1 VRRIAV
7 VAVAL
12 LVAVEVFVAYRVITD
27 QPTSAAAP
35 TGTPPTTAPTSAEP
49 EPTPTTAGPTGTI
62 KLWFAQDGRLF
73 RSWQGTCS
81 TPRRA
86 RLDVSSDAGRKF
98 DEVGLPVLGDPDEP
112 FPETV
117 RAILGVYP
125 EDDQDIVILASDEN
139 CQTHGYQT
147 TDGGTSWEETDVRQW
162 HVNADG
168 SEVGRVDM
176 TEPGCT
182 ALAVVPLRD
191 SPQNAKVLCSGGTVV
206 GTNDDGDEWTVLGEL
221 AGAADMT
228 FTSLRDGLAVRRG
241 NACEVEV
248 MDTADASGSWDSISC
263 VLEETDLEPESIA
276 QRGDR
281 VFVQVGGDL
290 YRSDDGGHEWFKA
303 DEPVEE

>member
-1 VRRIAV
+1 VRRVAV
-7 VAVAL
+7 VVVAL
-12 LVAVEVFVAYRVITD
+12 LLAVEVFVAYRVITD
-27 QPTSAAAP
+27 QPSTAAAP
-35 TGTPPTTAPTSAEP
+35 TPTLTTATTSAEP
-49 EPTPTTAGPTGTI
+49 EPTPTAAGPTGAI
-62 KLWFAQDGRLF
+62 NLWFAEDGRLF
-73 RSWQGTCS
+73 RSWRGTCS

-86 RLDVSSDAGRKF
+86 RLDMSSDAGVTF
-98 DEVGLPVLGDPDEP
+98 EEVGLPVLGDPDEP
-112 FPETV
+112 LPETV

-125 EDDQDIVILASDEN
+125 EDDQDILLLASDEK
-139 CQTHGYQT
+139 CETHGYRT
-147 TDGGTSWEETDVRQW
+147 TDGGISWEETDVRRW

-176 TEPGCT
+176 AEPGCT
-182 ALAVVPLRD
+182 ALTVVPLRD
-191 SPQNAKVLCSGGTVV
+191 SPQNAKVLCSDGTVV
-206 GTNDDGDEWTVLGEL
+206 GTNDDGGEWTVLGEL

-248 MDTADASGSWDSISC
+248 MDTADAAGSWESISC

-276 QRGDR
+276 QLGDR

-303 DEPVEE
+303 DDPVEE